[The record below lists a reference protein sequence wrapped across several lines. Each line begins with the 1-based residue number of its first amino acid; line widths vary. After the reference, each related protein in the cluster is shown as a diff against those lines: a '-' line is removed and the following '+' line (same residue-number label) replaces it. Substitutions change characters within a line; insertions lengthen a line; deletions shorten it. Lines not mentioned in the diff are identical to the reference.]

1 MQVQNGDLSTVQTE
15 GNLGWPRVLLNGSED
30 ADGDGRGGVHMEC
43 TDPFGEMLAN
53 THTPDSLLLVA
64 GA

>member
-1 MQVQNGDLSTVQTE
+1 MQVKNGDLTTVQTE

-43 TDPFGEMLAN
+43 TDPFGEFHCQ
-53 THTPDSLLLVA
+53 HTYATLSLVSFA
-64 GA
+64 